1 VVGFKQKGTILILKV
16 GKNMDIAV
24 NRSAVA
30 GLEKNVAPD
39 EITTIEE
46 KV

>member
-1 VVGFKQKGTILILKV
+1 
-16 GKNMDIAV
+16 MDISI

-39 EITTIEE
+39 EITTIDQ
-46 KV
+46 KA